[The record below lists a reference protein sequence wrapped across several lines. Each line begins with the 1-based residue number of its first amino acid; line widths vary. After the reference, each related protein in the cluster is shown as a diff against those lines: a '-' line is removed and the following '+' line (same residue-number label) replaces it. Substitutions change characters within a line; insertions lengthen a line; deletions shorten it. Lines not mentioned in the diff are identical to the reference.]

1 MLDLYSKTKKEIGDS
16 LIKLGSVA
24 ASERIKIAL
33 QSLHTKLEA
42 DVFSLVVVGQ
52 FKRGKTTFI
61 NALLGKDLLPT
72 AIIPLTSIITIL
84 SYGRELKITAFFEN
98 GSKKEISLADLP
110 LFVTEKYNPK
120 NEKKVDRVEITYPS
134 LYLKNEVQIIDTP
147 GIASVHEHN
156 TKTTYEYLPRAD
168 AAIFLVSVDPP
179 LTQAE
184 LHFLR
189 DLKNLVVKT
198 FFIQNKIDTVSKQDW
213 DESLAFSKKIIEEEA
228 GFNDVKIYP
237 LSAKEAMEGKS
248 EDNQQ
253 KLDRSGLPFFE
264 QSLEQFLMNEK
275 GETLLKSAIEK
286 ANNFINEE
294 MLFTELEEKSLE
306 LPLNELENKIVALKK
321 FIEESGQEE
330 IDSGRL
336 LAEEVKVLQTETLI
350 DDLEKLKEE
359 KTKWLISQVE
369 SLAIKHKSDNNTQF
383 TKLMNDFIDTQ
394 IRDIFGAWRVGEEK
408 VLKSRIEKILKR
420 FANRINKIIEQL
432 TSFSAELFGIT
443 DRQFYAQE
451 VLPPEIEFRFQ
462 TTDESDMLS
471 MTIDLARKALP
482 KILAHKL
489 ILKEAQEKAEMMV
502 DRHCGKARYD
512 FSQRM
517 EQLVRDYR
525 KHITETADSVQKDV
539 LTAIET
545 ALLTK
550 QNTTAEITAQK
561 MRMSKKVKTLKE
573 IKETFKTLIITNG

>member
-16 LIKLGSVA
+16 LIKLESVA

-33 QSLHTKLEA
+33 RSLHTKLEA

-98 GSKKEISLADLP
+98 GSKKEIALADLP

-286 ANNFINEE
+286 ANNLINEE
-294 MLFTELEEKSLE
+294 MLLTELEEKSLK

-359 KTKWLISQVE
+359 KTKWLLSQVE

-408 VLKSRIEKILKR
+408 VLKSHIEKILKR

-432 TSFSAELFGIT
+432 TRFSAELFGIT

-489 ILKEAQEKAEMMV
+489 ILKEAQEKAEIMV

-561 MRMSKKVKTLKE
+561 MRMSKKVKTLEE

>member
-16 LIKLGSVA
+16 LIKLESVA

-33 QSLHTKLEA
+33 RSLHTKLEA

-98 GSKKEISLADLP
+98 GSKKEIALADLP

-294 MLFTELEEKSLE
+294 MLLTELEEKSLE

-359 KTKWLISQVE
+359 KTKWLLSQVE

-408 VLKSRIEKILKR
+408 VLKSHIEKILKR

-432 TSFSAELFGIT
+432 TRFSAELFGIT

-489 ILKEAQEKAEMMV
+489 ILKEAQEKAEIMV

-561 MRMSKKVKTLKE
+561 MRMSKKVKTLEE